1 MGRKRNQGN
10 GRFDASLEALKLA
23 QTQMLQALANL
34 AQNMTAITARMAES
48 DAEVAELRRRANQ
61 IQAEIAETNRENA
74 QRFARIEAILADLP
88 KAVHREFGF
97 QPPRPP
103 TAPE

>member
-10 GRFDASLEALKLA
+10 GRLDESLEAMKQA
-23 QTQMLQALANL
+23 QTQMLHALATIL
-34 AQNMTAITARMAES
+34 ARMAGT
-48 DAEVAELRRRANQ
+48 DAEIAELRRRGNQ
-61 IQAEIAETNRENA
+61 IEAEIAETNRENA

-88 KAVHREFGF
+88 EAVHRRFGF

-103 TAPE
+103 TAAE